1 MTLNEIAYN
10 LLNTIRAG
18 NLSDDDSIS
27 LGQIKFNIL
36 HYRAMFIRRD
46 YARNGKITRH
56 LEQDLGCLELETVD
70 KNRCCDGFQIGC
82 KIAKT
87 VRPLPKAVRF
97 NFKEALTYIGLSDGM
112 SRIQLIDPYMAKLA
126 SYAKFTG
133 KNRKAF
139 MIEDHLYILNAD
151 GMENVNIRGI
161 FEDPR
166 EVASFDCDGT
176 NCYDDDSPFPM
187 PMDFIQLITQ
197 GMMQGELQLLMGG
210 LNDTLGDTAQD
221 RAQAPPQ
228 QAR

>member
-18 NLSDDDSIS
+18 KTHDDDSIS
-27 LGQIKFNIL
+27 LDQIKFNIL

-56 LEQDLGCLELETVD
+56 LEQDMRCLDLEIVD
-70 KNRCCDGFQIGC
+70 TNRCCDGFQSGC
-82 KIAKT
+82 IISRT
-87 VRPLPKAVRF
+87 VKPLPKAVRF
-97 NFKEALTYIGLSDGM
+97 NFKEAITYVGLSDGM
-112 SRIQLIDPYMAKLA
+112 DRIQLIDPYMAKLA

-139 MIEDHLYILNAD
+139 FIEDHLYILNAD
-151 GMENVNIRGI
+151 GMETINIRGI

-176 NCYDDDSPFPM
+176 NCYDDNSTFPM
-187 PMDFIQLITQ
+187 PMDFVQLITQ
-197 GMMQGELQLLMGG
+197 GMMQGELQLLLGS
-210 LNDTLGDTAQD
+210 LNDTLSDRAQD
-221 RAQAPPQ
+221 RPTATQ
-228 QAR
+228 QQQG